1 MSFEAFFSL
10 CLNFSNGMAD
20 KRSFLMSFQ
29 SEKVSQDP
37 GLRPELNGRPEKLSH
52 IHLMGVCGTG
62 MASLAGMLKEQGYMV
77 TGSDANVYPPM
88 SLLLELL
95 GIPVFDGYG
104 PGNLSPEPDMV
115 IVGNVI
121 TRVNPEAAELSRLR
135 LPYLSFPQAIRQ
147 FAIGDKES
155 IVITGTHGKTTTSS
169 LIAWILETA
178 GMDPGFM
185 IGGIPRNFETNF
197 KLGKGRYFVIEGDE
211 YDSAFFDK
219 GPKFLHYNPLFVIL
233 TSIEFDH
240 ADIYRDLDHVI
251 GSFRRLIDLIP
262 YRGHLITNGDDE
274 SICREIK
281 RAACRVETYGFGK
294 SNHWQITDMDDS
306 KAFTTVEVV
315 QGGQVQATFETPLFG
330 RHNIS
335 NLLSAVVLAHVL
347 GVPRDALF
355 RALKTFKGVKRRQEI
370 LGEKKGIMVT
380 DDFAHHPT
388 AVKETVQ
395 AVKQKYP
402 HRRLVVVFEPR
413 SNSSRR
419 NIFQAQYAESF
430 DDGDVMLIREP
441 AMMEAIPLAER
452 FSTEQLVSELGKRE
466 LEAHRFADTD
476 LLLAYLLSRIKTG
489 DMVLIMSNGGF
500 DNLHQ
505 RFLNAI

>member
-1 MSFEAFFSL
+1 MSI
-10 CLNFSNGMAD
+10 
-20 KRSFLMSFQ
+20 Q
-29 SEKVSQDP
+29 SENGVSS
-37 GLRPELNGRPEKLSH
+37 LELIPELNVRPEKLSH

-62 MASLAGMLKEQGYMV
+62 MASLAGMLKEQGYDV

-88 SLLLELL
+88 SLLLESLK
-95 GIPVFDGYG
+95 IPVFEGYG
-104 PGNLSPEPDMV
+104 PGNLGPEIDLV

-121 TRVNPEAAELSRLR
+121 TRMNPEAIELSRLG

-155 IVITGTHGKTTTSS
+155 IVISGTHGKTTTSS

-185 IGGIPRNFETNF
+185 IGGIPANFETNF

-219 GPKFLHYNPLFVIL
+219 GPKFLHYNPLYTIL

-251 GSFRRLIDLIP
+251 GSFRKLMDLIP
-262 YRGHLITNGDDE
+262 VEGRLIANGDDE
-274 SICREIK
+274 TICREIS
-281 RAACRVETYGFGK
+281 RSRCQVETYGFGRG
-294 SNHWQITDMDDS
+294 NHWRIADMDDS
-306 KAFTTVEVV
+306 EKFTKVRVLH
-315 QGGQVQATFETPLFG
+315 GGDLLTAFETPLFG

-335 NLLSAVVLAHVL
+335 NCLSAVALAHVL
-347 GVPRDALF
+347 DVPYDTLS
-355 RALKTFKGVKRRQEI
+355 RAFKTFKGVKRRQEI
-370 LGEKKGIMVT
+370 LGEKRGVT
-380 DDFAHHPT
+380 VMDDFAHHPT
-388 AVKETVQ
+388 AVRETIN

-402 HRRLVVVFEPR
+402 RRRLVVVFEPR

-419 NIFQAQYAESF
+419 NIFQTKYAASF
-430 DDGDVMLIREP
+430 DAGDVMVIREP
-441 AMMEAIPLAER
+441 PMVEKIPMAER
-452 FSTEQLVSELGKRE
+452 FSAEQLVSDLGKKG
-466 LEAHRFADTD
+466 LEAHCFSDTD
-476 LLLAYLLSRIKTG
+476 SLLTYLLSEVKAG

-505 RFLNAI
+505 RLLDAL